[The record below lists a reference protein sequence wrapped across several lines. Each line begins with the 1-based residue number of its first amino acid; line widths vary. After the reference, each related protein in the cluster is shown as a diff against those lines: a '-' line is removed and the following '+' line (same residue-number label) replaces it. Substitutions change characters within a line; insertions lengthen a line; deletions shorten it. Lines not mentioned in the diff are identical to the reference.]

1 MKRRT
6 MPAFYGKNIARQT
19 QRRVLRGGKT
29 TAQALDD
36 HREATGN
43 VLCMCIMAALYDRY
57 GIGESRLQRVV
68 DCANEFS
75 ARYASA
81 KQVQGEE
88 RAKKALDEAVKDLL
102 PGGFLLPAAR
112 PPKKARDWEVLAAQ
126 REAADTVFK
135 LYIRA
140 MHKALGFGAE
150 RIEVIARET
159 EDNFRQFGDWAKDG
173 DYYGYERLRR
183 AVEQI
188 TGENVRI
195 VDEEDNA
202 PVFSARK
209 Y

>member
-19 QRRVLRGGKT
+19 QRRFLQGGKT
-29 TAQALDD
+29 TAQVLDD

-43 VLCMCIMAALYDRY
+43 VLCMCIMAALYDKY

-75 ARYASA
+75 ARYVSA

-126 REAADTVFK
+126 REAADVVFK
-135 LYIRA
+135 LYVRA

-150 RIEVIARET
+150 RVEVIARET

-173 DYYGYERLRR
+173 DYYGYELLARKMG
-183 AVEQI
+183 QI
-188 TGENVRI
+188 I
-195 VDEEDNA
+195 HA
-202 PVFSARK
+202 PVDVDTDGAEQPIFGK
-209 Y
+209 TLY